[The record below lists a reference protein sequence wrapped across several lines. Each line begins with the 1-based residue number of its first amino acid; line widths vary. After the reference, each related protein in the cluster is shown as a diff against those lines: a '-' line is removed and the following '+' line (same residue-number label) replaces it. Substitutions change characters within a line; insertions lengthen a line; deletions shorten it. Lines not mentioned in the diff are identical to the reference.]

1 MPVFCGDSYDKLIAI
16 LMEENNDIFLAAS
29 DTLDRTKDVIS
40 EGLTSLNAS
49 IMKFYNFY
57 LFYYIH

>member
-1 MPVFCGDSYDKLIAI
+1 
-16 LMEENNDIFLAAS
+16 MEENNDIFLAAS

-57 LFYYIH
+57 LFHYIHWNRACNAFQWI